1 MKILIAKRQDNNDVF
16 DTFFTEKSLNEIKK
30 LGEVYYNEFDHEFTR
45 EELREALYDIDVV
58 FTGWGVQ
65 CFDEYVLEKANKLK
79 VIAHTGGSAS
89 VIVSDELAKRNIL
102 LLSGNRLYAE
112 SVAEGTICYILLAQR
127 HLHEYIEETRE
138 LGWLQTYRHSS
149 SLKRKTVGIIG
160 FGMIAKNVVRILK
173 SFDCKVKIYSSYL
186 TDEEA
191 KTYNEN
197 AQVSTL
203 DDIFATCDIIS
214 VHSGL
219 NDKNYHLIDKK
230 YLSLMKD
237 NSLIVNTA
245 RGAVINEEDLIEE
258 LKAGRIRAILDVYE
272 VEPLPMDS
280 GLRGLKNVILV
291 PHKGGPTTDVREI
304 VTIELCEDIKAFL
317 EDGLR
322 PKHEITLEYA
332 KRMTNHS
339 IAEKNFKK

>member
-1 MKILIAKRQDNNDVF
+1 MKILIAKRKGNEVF
-16 DTFFTEKSLNEIKK
+16 DTFFTEKALNEIKK
-30 LGEVYYNEFDHEFTR
+30 LGEVYYNEFDHEFTS

-58 FTGWGVQ
+58 FTGWGVK

-89 VIVSDELAKRNIL
+89 AIVSDELAKRNIL

-112 SVAEGTICYILLAQR
+112 SVAEGTIGYILLAQR
-127 HLHEYIEETRE
+127 HLHEYIEETRDE
-138 LGWLQTYRHSS
+138 GWLQTYRHSS
-149 SLKRKTVGIIG
+149 SFKRKTVGLIG
-160 FGMIAKNVVRILK
+160 FGMIAQNVARILK

-203 DDIFATCDIIS
+203 SDIFATCDIIS

-245 RGAVINEEDLIEE
+245 RGAVINEPDLVEE
-258 LKAGRIRAILDVYE
+258 LKTGRIRAILDVFE
-272 VEPLPMDS
+272 KEPLPMDS
-280 GLRGLKNVILV
+280 GLRGLRNVILI

-304 VTIELCEDIKAFL
+304 VTLELCEDIKAFL
-317 EDGLR
+317 ENGTAPR
-322 PKHEITLEYA
+322 HEITLEYA

-339 IAEKNFKK
+339 LVGKNK